1 MPALN
6 KLQRMWEEANEELE
20 ISDYY
25 KPSLERR
32 MFRPPFIQFYE
43 CNNVLIENVRIV
55 NSPFWTINP
64 AFCDNV
70 TVHLSLIHI

>member
-1 MPALN
+1 
-6 KLQRMWEEANEELE
+6 MWEEANEELE

-43 CNNVLIENVRIV
+43 CNNVLIENVKIV
-55 NSPFWTINP
+55 NSPFGP
-64 AFCDNV
+64 
-70 TVHLSLIHI
+70 

>member
-1 MPALN
+1 
-6 KLQRMWEEANEELE
+6 MWEEANEELE

-32 MFRPPFIQFYE
+32 MFRYPFIQFYE
-43 CNNVLIENVRIV
+43 CNNVLIENVKIV

-64 AFCDNV
+64 AFV
-70 TVHLSLIHI
+70 IM